1 MDFEEKF
8 DDSDEIIVLDSDSDD
23 EVETEDVFEMK
34 VPAKKA
40 PEIITLDSDSDNDD
54 TESKLVTKIEK

>member
-8 DDSDEIIVLDSDSDD
+8 DESDEIIVLDSDSED
-23 EVETEDVFEMK
+23 EVENEEVFEMK
-34 VPAKKA
+34 VPAKKT

-54 TESKLVTKIEK
+54 TESKLVTKIKK